1 MSVLVS
7 IVVGAVVTCLIVAG
21 GALAWRAGGPPD
33 RRFDPATPA
42 RLVVIVYAVM
52 YGVGSVVLAVTGE
65 ATTGPI
71 VTGLAFLAIG
81 AGAWLGRR
89 LLGPVTGMAAG
100 AEVGSIRP
108 AVIVLLAAV
117 GLVAFASLAGQYGV
131 PLISADPQAA
141 RAGYGGIRIDTFR
154 WLVPPAALVA
164 LAVALAR
171 PSRAAWAIAAASLTL
186 VVGLEVLAASR
197 ALPFELGIAGVLI
210 VLWAGRRL
218 AARGWLALGIA
229 AAVLFLG
236 VQFARIGNEGGFSGA
251 LDAAGFGVRRTV
263 DRVLL
268 IHPRTIDLV
277 ARSFPGEH
285 PFMAGATYVRWLSP
299 LIGSEPAPALG
310 STLFQA
316 LFPGE
321 PPGGFAAP
329 GLLGEA
335 WANGGPLLAAVL
347 MVMLGLVA
355 VGLTRVADG
364 LSAGTVD
371 RTVAAVLAVALA
383 RTYAASLNGFLLTAA
398 VTVAWWLCAGGR
410 LSAITRLQLL
420 PRARPTIGG
429 E

>member
-1 MSVLVS
+1 
-7 IVVGAVVTCLIVAG
+7 
-21 GALAWRAGGPPD
+21 
-33 RRFDPATPA
+33 
-42 RLVVIVYAVM
+42 VIVYTVM
-52 YGVGSVVLAVTGE
+52 YGVGSIVLAITGE
-65 ATTGPI
+65 ATLGPL
-71 VTGLAFLAIG
+71 VTGVAFLAIG
-81 AGAWLGRR
+81 AGAWLSRR
-89 LLGPVTGMAAG
+89 WLGPVTGGPAG
-100 AEVGSIRP
+100 AEIGPIRP
-108 AVIVLLAAV
+108 AVIVLLAAL
-117 GLVAFASLAGQYGV
+117 GLVAFGSLAAQYAL
-131 PLISADPQAA
+131 PLVSADPQAA
-141 RAGYGGIRIDTFR
+141 RAGYGGIRIDLFR

-171 PSRAAWAIAAASLTL
+171 PSRAAWAVAAASMAL

-197 ALPFELGIAGVLI
+197 ALPFELGIAGILI
-210 VLWAGRRL
+210 VLWAGKRP
-218 AARGWLALGIA
+218 AARHWLALGIA

-277 ARSFPGEH
+277 VRTFPTEQ

-299 LIGSEPAPALG
+299 VTGGQPAPALG
-310 STLFQA
+310 TLLFEA

-347 MVMLGLVA
+347 MVLLGLVA
-355 VGLTRVADG
+355 VGLSRVADG
-364 LSAGTVD
+364 LSSGAVD
-371 RTVAAVLAVALA
+371 RTMAAVLAVALA

-398 VTVAWWLCAGGR
+398 VTIAWWVCAGGR
-410 LSAITRLQLL
+410 LSAVAANATGLVRRHPAIRSDAD
-420 PRARPTIGG
+420 PAP
-429 E
+429 